1 METGKKLKDEG
12 HSQSNKAPEH
22 SSKRKNKAKIT
33 DQSQKAQNT
42 KNPNTSQD
50 WRDCEAETSARM
62 ELARVIHKQPAPMGA
77 TVKLKSVP
85 VKSTL
90 EK

>member
-1 METGKKLKDEG
+1 METGKQPKDEG

-33 DQSQKAQNT
+33 NQCQKAQNPE
-42 KNPNTSQD
+42 NPNASQD
-50 WRDCEAETSARM
+50 WRDCEAEISARM
-62 ELARVIHKQPAPMGA
+62 ELARVIHKKPAPMGA
-77 TVKLKSVP
+77 TVKLKSAP
-85 VKSTL
+85 VELTM